1 MLRST
6 PLPPC
11 LASERKPA
19 VGILGC
25 SAPELPELAGIS
37 LRKAYRRVLAS
48 ARGFPRL
55 PEKKRHAV
63 EGKASF
69 RVFLLRR
76 IIRGAMAHYYLY
88 VQCKTEGCPSKLF
101 LLHFEFADV
110 PHIPIDYPEAAL
122 YLSLPCPS
130 CGQTYRYTPEDVK
143 TTSSAEAHHPEG
155 WRPILPFPPEKP
167 PDTN

>member
-37 LRKAYRRVLAS
+37 LRKDYRRVLAS

-63 EGKASF
+63 AGKASF
-69 RVFLLRR
+69 RAFPLLFPKC
-76 IIRGAMAHYYLY
+76 YLRPEVVILF
-88 VQCKTEGCPSKLF
+88 VQ
-101 LLHFEFADV
+101 DV
-110 PHIPIDYPEAAL
+110 KI
-122 YLSLPCPS
+122 SLPLRS
-130 CGQTYRYTPEDVK
+130 VD
-143 TTSSAEAHHPEG
+143 AE
-155 WRPILPFPPEKP
+155 
-167 PDTN
+167 